1 MTKGRASRESDSMFQ
16 KTPCVFESMKLQF
29 LYLVVATYNSITKF
43 ENQDGAL
50 GVLMVSLNIVPFE
63 MKLYNAGLA
72 I

>member
-16 KTPCVFESMKLQF
+16 KRRVFL
-29 LYLVVATYNSITKF
+29 LYEIEVLIHLFVVTYNSITKF

>member
-16 KTPCVFESMKLQF
+16 KRRVFL
-29 LYLVVATYNSITKF
+29 LYEIAVLIHLFVVTDNSITKF

>member
-16 KTPCVFESMKLQF
+16 KRRVFL
-29 LYLVVATYNSITKF
+29 LYEIAVLIHLFVVTYNSITKF